1 MTPASA
7 PVIVIGAGVAGLV
20 AAIDLAAHGV
30 PTRVIERADGP
41 GGKMRTVRI
50 GSAELDAG
58 PTVFTMRWVFDE
70 LFTAAGTTLDANV
83 GLQPVETLARHA
95 WNERERLDLFANIER
110 SAQAIGEFAGAA
122 EARRFVEFCAHA
134 GRVYRTLEKP
144 FIRSPRMSSPLSLIG
159 RVGPRGLAD
168 LWHIQP
174 FQSLW
179 RALGRHFHDARLRQ
193 LFGRYA
199 TYCGCSPMLA
209 PATLMLVAHVE
220 LDGVWLVRGGMHR
233 LATALQA
240 LARRLGVEFR
250 YGAQVVTVEVGH
262 GRATGV
268 RLASGERIAA
278 RAVVANA
285 DAAAIAGSRLGAAAA
300 RGLRPVPERQRSLSA
315 VTWNL
320 VARTSGFELLRHNV
334 FFSRDYETEFDQI
347 LRGGR
352 LPAEPT
358 VYVCAQDRD
367 DAGRGAADGA
377 ERMLCLVNAPALGD
391 RCDFDASAIESAGER
406 TFSSLRR
413 CGLAIE
419 RGPQATVVTTPADFE
434 RLFPGTGGALYGRAA
449 HGWRASF
456 DRPGSRTR
464 LPGFYLAGGSTHPGP
479 GVPMAAL
486 SGRLAAACVVD
497 DLRRRGAIR

>member
-1 MTPASA
+1 
-7 PVIVIGAGVAGLV
+7 
-20 AAIDLAAHGV
+20 
-30 PTRVIERADGP
+30 
-41 GGKMRTVRI
+41 
-50 GSAELDAG
+50 
-58 PTVFTMRWVFDE
+58 
-70 LFTAAGTTLDANV
+70 
-83 GLQPVETLARHA
+83 
-95 WNERERLDLFANIER
+95 
-110 SAQAIGEFAGAA
+110 
-122 EARRFVEFCAHA
+122 
-134 GRVYRTLEKP
+134 VYRTLEKP